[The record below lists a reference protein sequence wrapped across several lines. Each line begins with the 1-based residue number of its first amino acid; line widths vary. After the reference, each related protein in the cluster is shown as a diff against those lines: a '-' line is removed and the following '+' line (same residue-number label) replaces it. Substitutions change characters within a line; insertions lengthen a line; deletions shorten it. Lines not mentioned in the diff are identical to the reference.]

1 MEQAMNLLIGNLTE
15 GLFLLLLGF
24 ITYGCKAV
32 IDFAKSKTQ
41 LIDDERQRSIID
53 NALNRLNNLV
63 FGGVRAMEVSVASEL
78 RKAVKDGKVDRS
90 ELLKLKDVV
99 RNEVLAGMNNDMK
112 SAIEL
117 GVGEID
123 GYVNTLIENALAD
136 IKGKIEKQ

>member
-24 ITYGCKAV
+24 ITYGCKIA

-53 NALNRLNNLV
+53 NALNRLNDLV

-78 RKAVKDGKVDRS
+78 REAVKDGKVDRN

-99 RNEVLAGMNNDMK
+99 RNEVLAGMNADMK
-112 SAIEL
+112 NAIEL

-136 IKGKIEKQ
+136 IKGKIEK

>member
-24 ITYGCKAV
+24 ITYGCKVV

-136 IKGKIEKQ
+136 IKGKIEK

>member
-1 MEQAMNLLIGNLTE
+1 MEQAINLLMENLTE

-136 IKGKIEKQ
+136 IKGKIEK

>member
-1 MEQAMNLLIGNLTE
+1 MEQAINLLMENLTE

-53 NALNRLNNLV
+53 NALNRLNDLV

-136 IKGKIEKQ
+136 IKGKIEK

>member
-136 IKGKIEKQ
+136 IKGKIEK

>member
-78 RKAVKDGKVDRS
+78 RKAVKDGKVDRN

-136 IKGKIEKQ
+136 IKGKIEK

>member
-1 MEQAMNLLIGNLTE
+1 MNLLRGNLTE

-136 IKGKIEKQ
+136 IKGKIEK

>member
-1 MEQAMNLLIGNLTE
+1 MDQAMNLLIGNLTE

-78 RKAVKDGKVDRS
+78 RKAVKDGKVDRN

-99 RNEVLAGMNNDMK
+99 RNEVLVGMNNEMK

-123 GYVNTLIENALAD
+123 GYINTLIENALAD
-136 IKGKIEKQ
+136 IKGKIEK

>member
-53 NALNRLNNLV
+53 NALNRLNDLV

-78 RKAVKDGKVDRS
+78 REAVKDGKVDRS

-136 IKGKIEKQ
+136 IKGKIEK

>member
-53 NALNRLNNLV
+53 NALNRLNDLV

-136 IKGKIEKQ
+136 IKGKIEK